1 MKRAMPVHP
10 TSLDRGIQLGF
21 IVAHR
26 MLRAYWAVR
35 RPRTRGSL
43 VAVWNAG
50 ELLIVK
56 NSYRREHTLPGGYRR
71 SGETAEEAGARE
83 LAEECSIFI
92 DPARIR
98 EAYHGVHPFE
108 FRRDDVTI
116 LETEL
121 ATRPA
126 VIGIDHREVTWAG
139 FKPPDEILRMNIVPH
154 LREYVEQ
161 RQKHA

>member
-1 MKRAMPVHP
+1 MASAMSVHP
-10 TSLDRGIQLGF
+10 TPLDRGIQLGF

-35 RPRTRGSL
+35 RPMTRGSL

-56 NSYRREHTLPGGYRR
+56 NSYRKQYTLPGGYRR
-71 SGETAEEAGARE
+71 ASESAEQAGARE
-83 LAEECSIFI
+83 LAEECSIVI
-92 DPARIR
+92 DPLRVR

-116 LETEL
+116 LEVEL
-121 ATRPA
+121 EARP
-126 VIGIDHREVTWAG
+126 VIGIDYREVIWAG
-139 FKPPDEILRMNIVPH
+139 FKTPDQVLRMRIVPH
-154 LREYVEQ
+154 LREYIEA
-161 RQKHA
+161 RAARA